1 VSAIDNFDKENSMA
15 VLNPEEE
22 NFLKAVV
29 RVSYANPFLVER
41 IDFEREALDSDFD
54 ESQADWNLLGDDPE
68 TQQVNTRKLA
78 ERAYALVSRIQAW
91 LKKGLTISTRQLKLY
106 EDTVLFLLYYHYAQ
120 RFKDRIVSPQKDRP
134 YDYFNEFSHYWRH
147 FFNHPVSH
155 LPRQNEA
162 AHIFACFF
170 QVRRAF
176 YYIFRAIIGRS
187 RVAADLRAT
196 VWTSIFTHDM
206 RRYRRSFY
214 KRMADFTT
222 LIIGPTGSGK
232 ELVARAIGL
241 SRYIPFDPNSLT
253 FKEDFS
259 ETFFPINLS
268 ALPATLIESELFGH
282 RRGAFTGALQD
293 RKGWLEVCPPV
304 GTVFLDEIGELDT
317 LIQVK
322 LLRVIQARTFQPL
335 GSTQTLNFRG
345 KIVAATHRNVHQ
357 AMEQG
362 EFRKDFYYRLCS
374 DIITTPSLHQ
384 QIKESPEVLWDLA
397 SYLSLRVAGP
407 EGETVAAEVKRWIR
421 DHLGLDYTWPGNIRE
436 LEQCV
441 RNVMLRREYYPAGDT
456 VATFD
461 DHQLTA
467 FREGT
472 LSLEELCQFY
482 CSHVYAAAG
491 SYLETARRL
500 RIDRR
505 TVKRYVD
512 KSCKPI
518 RPTSSPRSDPLKSS
532 EARTAS

>member
-1 VSAIDNFDKENSMA
+1 MDMAILNSG
-15 VLNPEEE
+15 ERG
-22 NFLKAVV
+22 FLESVV
-29 RVSYANPFLVER
+29 KVSYANPFTADR
-41 IDFEREALDSDFD
+41 IEHEREALGTEFD
-54 ESQADWNLLGDDPE
+54 ESRADWNLLGDDPE
-68 TQQVNTRKLA
+68 TQQVNTRRLA
-78 ERAYALVSRIQAW
+78 EKAYAAIARMQNQ
-91 LKKGLTISTRQLKLY
+91 LKKGMDISRKELKLY
-106 EDTVLFLLYYHYAQ
+106 EDTVLFLLYYYYAQ
-120 RFKDRIVSPQKDRP
+120 RFKDRIVNPQKDQV
-134 YDYFNEFSHYWRH
+134 YDYFTEFSHYWRH
-147 FFNHPVSH
+147 FFNFPVAH
-155 LPRQNEA
+155 LPRQKEA

-214 KRMADFTT
+214 NRMADFST

-241 SRYIPFDPNSLT
+241 SRYIVFDPKSMK

-282 RRGAFTGALQD
+282 HRGAFTGALED
-293 RKGWLEVCPPV
+293 RKGWLEVCPAA
-304 GTVFLDEIGELDT
+304 GTVFLDEIGELDP

-335 GSTQTLNFRG
+335 GSTRPHNFEG

-384 QIKESPEVLWDLA
+384 QIQQSPEVLGDLVG
-397 SYLSLRVAGP
+397 YLSQREAGP
-407 EGETVAAEVKRWIR
+407 EGDSVSRDVNKWIQ
-421 DHLGLDYTWPGNIRE
+421 DHLGLDYPWPGNIRE

-441 RNVMLRREYYPAGDT
+441 RSVMLRREYHPAGDPHS
-456 VATFD
+456 AFD
-461 DHQLTA
+461 DRKMEA
-467 FREGT
+467 FRSGA
-472 LSLEELCQFY
+472 LSFEQVCRLY
-482 CSHVYAAAG
+482 CSHVYASAG

-500 RIDRR
+500 KIDRR
-505 TVKRYVD
+505 TVKKYVEA
-512 KSCKPI
+512 P
-518 RPTSSPRSDPLKSS
+518 SSGR
-532 EARTAS
+532 AI

>member
-1 VSAIDNFDKENSMA
+1 MT
-15 VLNPEEE
+15 VLNPEERG
-22 NFLKAVV
+22 FLESVV
-29 RVSYANPFLVER
+29 RVSYANPFLAER
-41 IDFEREALDSDFD
+41 IEYERDALGPEFD
-54 ESQADWNLLGDDPE
+54 NSQADWNLLGDDPE
-68 TQQVNTRKLA
+68 TLQINTRKLA
-78 ERAYALVSRIQAW
+78 EKAYAVISRMQGQ
-91 LKKGLTISTRQLKLY
+91 LKKGLDISRKELKLY
-106 EDTVLFLLYYHYAQ
+106 EDTVLFLLYYYYAQ
-120 RFKDRIVSPQKDRP
+120 RFKERIVSPQKNQV
-134 YDYFNEFSHYWRH
+134 YDYFTEFSHYWRH
-147 FFNHPVSH
+147 FFNFPIAH
-155 LPRQNEA
+155 LPQQKEA
-162 AHIFACFF
+162 GHIFACFF

-187 RVAADLRAT
+187 RIAADLRAT

-214 KRMADFTT
+214 NRMADFST

-241 SRYIPFDPNSLT
+241 SRYIAFDSKSMK

-268 ALPATLIESELFGH
+268 ALPSTLIESELFGH
-282 RRGAFTGALQD
+282 HRGAFTGALED

-304 GTVFLDEIGELDT
+304 GTVFLDEIGELDP

-335 GSTQTLNFRG
+335 GSTRTHNFEG

-384 QIKESPEVLWDLA
+384 QIKQSPEVLGDLVG
-397 SYLSLRVAGP
+397 YLSQREAGP
-407 EGETVAAEVKRWIR
+407 EGDTVTGEVNKWIQ
-421 DHLGLDYTWPGNIRE
+421 DHLGLDYLWPGNIRE

-441 RNVMLRREYYPAGDT
+441 RSVMLRREYHPAGGP
-456 VATFD
+456 AGGLD
-461 DHQLTA
+461 DRQLSA

-472 LSLEELCQFY
+472 LSLEEFCQIY
-482 CSHVYAAAG
+482 CTHVYTGAG
-491 SYLETARRL
+491 TYLEAARRL
-500 RIDRR
+500 KVDRR
-505 TVKRYVD
+505 TVKKYVD
-512 KSCKPI
+512 
-518 RPTSSPRSDPLKSS
+518 
-532 EARTAS
+532 AAQGV